1 MLDPYILNNTKDF
14 RYQLLSRLKMDCEYY
29 LNYGNK
35 SVRQL
40 WAGTEKEQ
48 IETMISL
55 YESFEESE
63 KPEWLTL
70 EQIKEYE
77 SKMII

>member
-1 MLDPYILNNTKDF
+1 
-14 RYQLLSRLKMDCEYY
+14 
-29 LNYGNK
+29 
-35 SVRQL
+35 
-40 WAGTEKEQ
+40 
-48 IETMISL
+48 MISL